1 MEWNLFVS
9 WMVVGTYVESMDGR
23 RREKREEKLKLPP
36 PQQWRVERTH
46 RSFEGSYAVPNGHSK
61 NQLSIELH
69 RK

>member
-1 MEWNLFVS
+1 ME
-9 WMVVGTYVESMDGR
+9 EER
-23 RREKREEKLKLPP
+23 REEKLKLPP
-36 PQQWRVERTH
+36 PQQWLVERTH

>member
-1 MEWNLFVS
+1 
-9 WMVVGTYVESMDGR
+9 MVVGTYVESMDGR
-23 RREKREEKLKLPP
+23 REKKKLKLPP